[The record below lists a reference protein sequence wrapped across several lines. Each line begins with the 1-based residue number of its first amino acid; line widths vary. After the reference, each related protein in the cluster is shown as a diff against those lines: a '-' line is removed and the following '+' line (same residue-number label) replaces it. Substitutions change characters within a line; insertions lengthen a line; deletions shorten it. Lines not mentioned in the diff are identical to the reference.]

1 MVQITGKYK
10 RTSIENFEEFLNEV
24 GVGVLL
30 RKAALAS
37 TPTMEI
43 SKSGEK
49 WKMVTS
55 TILKVN
61 TGCEFFRKGTIH
73 TRRLLRGVT
82 PKKEM
87 KDDIG
92 RD

>member
-61 TGCEFFRKGTIH
+61 TGHCTVMCF
-73 TRRLLRGVT
+73 
-82 PKKEM
+82 
-87 KDDIG
+87 
-92 RD
+92 

>member
-1 MVQITGKYK
+1 MVIITGKYK
-10 RTSIENFEEFLNEV
+10 RTSVENFEEFLNEV

-61 TGCEFFRKGTIH
+61 YW
-73 TRRLLRGVT
+73 L
-82 PKKEM
+82 
-87 KDDIG
+87 
-92 RD
+92 

>member
-24 GVGVLL
+24 GVGLLL

-61 TGCEFFRKGTIH
+61 TGCEFFSY
-73 TRRLLRGVT
+73 
-82 PKKEM
+82 
-87 KDDIG
+87 
-92 RD
+92 